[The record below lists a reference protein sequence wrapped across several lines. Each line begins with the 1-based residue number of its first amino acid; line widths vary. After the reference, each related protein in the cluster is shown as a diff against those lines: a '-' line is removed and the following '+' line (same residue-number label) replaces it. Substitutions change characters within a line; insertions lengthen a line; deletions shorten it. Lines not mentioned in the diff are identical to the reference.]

1 MSLEK
6 LIIIADELQEYAHQL
21 AVYLNGRRGF
31 PYRAVVV
38 SSVPEMK
45 GYVENGAAYAV
56 LASEGLEKEVLSL
69 GLPEDVR
76 LFWLSETKSVQKESV
91 LYRYQSAKEIEKR
104 FNGSPRNRTHLPVLG
119 VYSPSGG
126 VWTEL
131 LSRRIAE
138 RVSGEKGRKVLYL
151 PFLPFGIYGRET
163 GDGMSELLFYV
174 RQREPALSERLASLR
189 QEGEGMDSL
198 APVRWSTELQ
208 DITREDMAY
217 LLHCIEQK
225 GRYNTL
231 VLAAGQFDAAGIAI
245 LRCCDSILT
254 PVWDLPE
261 GRRIQAEFLKQLKE
275 AGEAE
280 LLSRITEFP
289 VRSGEEREGFFSAA
303 AEAVK
308 KGGAVF
314 AGGKGGNQAP
324 DTGAAESVGGAER

>member
-1 MSLEK
+1 MEK
-6 LIIIADELQEYAHQL
+6 LIVMADEMPDYAHQL

-38 SSVPEMK
+38 SSVPEIK
-45 GYVENGAAYAV
+45 GYVENGAVYALLV
-56 LASEGLEKEVLSL
+56 SEGLEKEVLGL
-69 GLPEDVR
+69 GLPEDVL
-76 LFWLSETKSVQKESV
+76 LFLFSETKSIQKESV

-104 FNGSPRNRTHLPVLG
+104 FIASPRNRAHLPVFG
-119 VYSPSGG
+119 VYSPAGG

-138 RVSGEKGRKVLYL
+138 RISKEKGRKALYL

-174 RQREPALSERLASLR
+174 RQRDAALPERLASLR
-189 QEGEGMDSL
+189 QEGEGTDSF

-208 DITREDMAY
+208 DITREDMEY
-217 LLHCIEQK
+217 LLHCIERK
-225 GRYNTL
+225 GGYSAA
-231 VLAAGQFDAAGIAI
+231 VLAAGQFDAAGTAI
-245 LRCCDSILT
+245 LRCCDIILI
-254 PVWDLPE
+254 PVWDVPE

-289 VRSGEEREGFFSAA
+289 VRSCEEKEGFFSAVA
-303 AEAVK
+303 DAVK
-308 KGGAVF
+308 KGGAVL

-324 DTGAAESVGGAER
+324 DAGAAEPVGRAGR

>member
-1 MSLEK
+1 MEK
-6 LIIIADELQEYAHQL
+6 LIVMADELPEYAHQL

-38 SSVPEMK
+38 SSVPEIK
-45 GYVENGAAYAV
+45 GYLENGAVYAV
-56 LASEGLEKEVLSL
+56 TASEGLERDVLAL

-76 LFWLSETKSVQKESV
+76 LFLFSEARGIHKETV

-104 FNGSPRNRTHLPVLG
+104 LTGSARNRTHLPVLG

-138 RVSGEKGRKVLYL
+138 RVSGEKGKKVLYL
-151 PFLPFGIYGRET
+151 PFLPFGIYGREG

-174 RQREPALSERLASLR
+174 RQREPALSERLYSLR

-217 LLHCIEQK
+217 LLHCVEQK
-225 GRYNTL
+225 GRYSAL

-254 PVWDLPE
+254 PVWDVPE

-289 VRSGEEREGFFSAA
+289 VKSGEEREGFFSAVA
-303 AEAVK
+303 DAVK
-308 KGGAVF
+308 KGGAVL

-324 DTGAAESVGGAER
+324 DTGAAESVGGVDR